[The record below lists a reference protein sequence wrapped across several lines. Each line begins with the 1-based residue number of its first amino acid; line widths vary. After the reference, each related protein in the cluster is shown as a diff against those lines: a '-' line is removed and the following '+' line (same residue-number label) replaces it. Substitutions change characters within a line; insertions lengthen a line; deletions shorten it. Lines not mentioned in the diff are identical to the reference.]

1 MGEARKVASV
11 AIDHSTERKGGHS
24 GSTKERKSKV
34 HFAALMDICHL
45 KNAELKRKYQK
56 YKGVVLRGDIV
67 KGRTV
72 PLTQIEGRTAHFCNT
87 HVTYLM
93 SKNSESHKRFSKH
106 KGRVVVRKGAAK
118 DESGSIAVYTE
129 QGSSAS
135 HRTSVQCWMSLQ
147 GCQTMQANPAI
158 LFLLTPR

>member
-34 HFAALMDICHL
+34 HFATLMDICHL

-56 YKGVVLRGDIV
+56 YQGVVLRGDIV

-87 HVTYLM
+87 HGLT
-93 SKNSESHKRFSKH
+93 SCQKTQNHTRDSQSTR
-106 KGRVVVRKGAAK
+106 AASWYGKVQPK

-147 GCQTMQANPAI
+147 GCWTMQANPAI